1 LGFCCPLGTPNP
13 KIGFI
18 MRITES
24 LSNFLWRDKASP
36 QKI

>member
-1 LGFCCPLGTPNP
+1 LGKKNP